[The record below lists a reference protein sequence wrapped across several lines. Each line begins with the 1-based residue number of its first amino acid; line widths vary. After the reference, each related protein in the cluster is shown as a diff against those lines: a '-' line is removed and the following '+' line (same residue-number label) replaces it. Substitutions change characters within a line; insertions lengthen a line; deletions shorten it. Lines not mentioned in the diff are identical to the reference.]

1 MKHRTLAA
9 LFAAA
14 LAAHGYSADDAKS
27 RTDAFLRNE
36 METGRLDRMSVAYE
50 QHGETR
56 YTFMAGPGSDQPMH
70 VASITK
76 TVTAV
81 LVMQLAEEGKLCLND
96 YVKKYVPLFPAE
108 DVTILHLMT
117 HTSGWRNK
125 TGHSKQPGRAEEF
138 YGTMFKEFEP
148 GEKFR
153 YMSQGYDILAEIVEK
168 LTGVDDVADVAKS
181 RVFEPLG
188 MDGTNLAPHQ
198 GQAGMNTTAADL
210 VKFGRELLDIQK
222 KRRVGILLPESVDA
236 LFHPVLK
243 PEFNRTP
250 GFFRKSGATGFGQ
263 YFCELNSFDAMSHSG
278 ATGCNF
284 LIDPGRDAVED
295 AMSLRFPGADG
306 AMVPLSSVGEFR
318 HMLGPRAIMRRDKRP
333 YAGIVIR
340 PGEGASTLEMV
351 RRIEENPP
359 DERKYVVAYSTMTQ
373 EEVASR
379 GKFGRMAA
387 AGLML
392 MYLVLV
398 AATESW
404 LAPIRHLTD
413 ALPAVAGGV
422 FGIWVAEQEFTILA
436 QLALMFVFAFSAGI
450 SLRPLRAVPAA
461 FAAALGVAIL
471 ASVLLP
477 GVGASTFR
485 AFAVPFASGMAVLLL
500 AQAALHKTFNNK
512 TEEEST

>member
-284 LIDPGRDAVED
+284 LIDPGRDAVEVILSGTHD
-295 AMSLRFPGADG
+295 WKNEVFRRCDG
-306 AMVPLSSVGEFR
+306 HFSRVNAVMMANFGDHVAPVRPIKVGSAKVDQCRAKERELQALLSR
-318 HMLGPRAIMRRDKRP
+318 
-333 YAGIVIR
+333 
-340 PGEGASTLEMV
+340 
-351 RRIEENPP
+351 
-359 DERKYVVAYSTMTQ
+359 Q
-373 EEVASR
+373 
-379 GKFGRMAA
+379 A
-387 AGLML
+387 AGE
-392 MYLVLV
+392 
-398 AATESW
+398 A
-404 LAPIRHLTD
+404 IREYD
-413 ALPAVAGGV
+413 
-422 FGIWVAEQEFTILA
+422 IQR
-436 QLALMFVFAFSAGI
+436 
-450 SLRPLRAVPAA
+450 LRGEIAA
-461 FAAALGVAIL
+461 FKK
-471 ASVLLP
+471 
-477 GVGASTFR
+477 GA
-485 AFAVPFASGMAVLLL
+485 
-500 AQAALHKTFNNK
+500 
-512 TEEEST
+512 E